1 MDIARRIEGALKAA
15 LDSVSSAD
23 AETPPTLIEATR
35 HAVFPGGGRL
45 RPQLCL
51 SVALACGDRAPAFAE
66 AAAAAIEMLHCAS
79 LVHDDLPCFDDAPL
93 RRGLPSVHHA
103 FGEPLAVLA
112 GDQLIVLAFETLAR
126 GAEGCPARLPKMI
139 ETVARGVGMPR
150 GIIAGQAWESEPRIP
165 VSTYRREKTGA
176 LFEAAAAAGALAAG
190 ENGSAWRLFG
200 ARVGEAYQIAD
211 DIQDVV
217 GTSASLGKPVGR
229 DSMLGRPNAATRLGI
244 EGSSRLLEQLV
255 RDAIEAMPPC
265 ERPEAVVTWLRY
277 LCEKLSPRSHG
288 YAPLAHDMESG
299 AA

>member
-1 MDIARRIEGALKAA
+1 M
-15 LDSVSSAD
+15 
-23 AETPPTLIEATR
+23 EAVR

-51 SVALACGDRAPAFAE
+51 SVALACGDGAPALAD
-66 AAAAAIEMLHCAS
+66 AAAAAIELLHCAS

-126 GAEGCPARLPKMI
+126 GGEACPAKLPKML
-139 ETVARGVGMPR
+139 EVVARGVGMPR

-165 VSTYRREKTGA
+165 VTAYRRAKTGA
-176 LFEAAAAAGALAAG
+176 LFEAAAVAGAMAAGS
-190 ENGSAWRLFG
+190 NGMGWRLFG

-217 GTSASLGKPVGR
+217 GSSASLGKPVGR
-229 DSMLGRPNAATRLGI
+229 DAMLGRPNAATQLGI
-244 EGSSRLLEQLV
+244 QGSSRLLEQLV
-255 RDAIEAMPPC
+255 HDAIEAMPAC
-265 ERPEAVVTWLRY
+265 EKPEVIVTWLRH
-277 LCEKLSPRSHG
+277 LCDKLAVRSPS
-288 YAPLAHDMESG
+288 YASVAHDFESG